1 MTFSSRVAE
10 LKDKGF
16 FENIEISRGIEKE
29 SLRVKN
35 NAQLSQSNHPK
46 ELGSPLT
53 NKFITTDFSDC
64 LLYTSPSPRDM
75 PRSRMPSSA

>member
-29 SLRVKN
+29 SLRVKS

-46 ELGSPLT
+46 GLGSPLT
-53 NKFITTDFSDC
+53 LSLIHI
-64 LLYTSPSPRDM
+64 
-75 PRSRMPSSA
+75 